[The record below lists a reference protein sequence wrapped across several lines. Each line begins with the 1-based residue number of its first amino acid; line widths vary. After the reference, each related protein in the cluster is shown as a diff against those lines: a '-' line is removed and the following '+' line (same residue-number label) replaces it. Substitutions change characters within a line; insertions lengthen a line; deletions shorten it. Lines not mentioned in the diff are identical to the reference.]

1 MELTPEFGGEALAK
15 RLGEENN
22 ASGRWVIDSPP
33 SPDFPIY
40 TRGNVGE
47 VFPDVVKPFSW
58 SLWGI
63 PHGEP
68 GWRQALVNLGAF
80 DMDEFPE
87 ADMAMLSVFGG
98 YCYLNVT
105 ASRIFGVRAPGL
117 TPEAI
122 DASFFGGQDG
132 VPPYAPKDT
141 DVSPRHEAQL
151 LETIGWVL
159 TTQELPQLDEMRAN
173 VLQLREDRPDLSS
186 LSDADLLAH
195 VRRLATDWWYPYW
208 TRHIMA
214 TYHSMIP
221 AGAVG
226 EVAMAV
232 GLPELAADILTSDR
246 PVDSAR
252 PALALWALSRDIRAD
267 DNLRAAFER
276 NGVSALGSRW
286 DDFIAEFGF
295 RGPNEWEMASIVW
308 ELDPSSP
315 AQALAGR
322 VRAPDSDSPAT
333 KKAARDAAR
342 KEAIAAVEARLEGN
356 DEVLGQFRAA
366 AQSCAVFFAARER
379 TRTNCAQVTHEMR
392 MAMVELGRRY
402 IERGVFETAQDFSL
416 LTNAEWDQAIADP
429 DSVKA
434 LISERR
440 AMETKLEGLVPPF
453 IVNGVVPPLS
463 EWEVRGAAR
472 DELAIGDHIQG
483 QPGCAGVY
491 EGRATVI
498 LDPSDPGGLEL
509 GDILIARH
517 TDPSWT
523 PIFAAVSGVV
533 VNVGATI
540 SHAVIVARELGVP
553 CVVSADGATDR
564 IPNGATIR
572 VDGGAGTVT
581 RIG

>member
-1 MELTPEFGGEALAK
+1 MELTPEFGGDALAE
-15 RLGEENN
+15 RLADENR
-22 ASGRWVIDSPP
+22 AAGRWIIDSPP
-33 SPDFPIY
+33 ASDFPIY
-40 TRGNVGE
+40 TRGNIGE

-58 SLWGI
+58 SIWGI
-63 PHGEP
+63 PFSEP

-80 DMDEFPE
+80 DMDEFPDD
-87 ADMAMLSVFGG
+87 AMAMLSVFGG
-98 YCYLNVT
+98 YGYLNVT

-141 DVSPRHEAQL
+141 DVSPKHEAKL

-159 TTQELPQLDEMRAN
+159 STQELPELDKMRSRT
-173 VLQLREDRPDLSS
+173 LELRDSRPDLSS
-186 LSDADLLAH
+186 LSDAELLAH
-195 VRRLATDWWYPYW
+195 TRKVTRDWWYPYW

-226 EVAMAV
+226 EVATAV

-252 PALALWALSRDIRAD
+252 PALALWELSRSIRSD
-267 DNLRAAFER
+267 DNLRAAFEQ
-276 NGVSALGSRW
+276 NGVAAVWSQW
-286 DDFIAEFGF
+286 DEFIAEFGF

-308 ELDPSSP
+308 ELDDTSP
-315 AQALAGR
+315 AQALAGM
-322 VRAPDSDSPAT
+322 VRAPDTESPVA

-342 KEAIAAVEARLEGN
+342 KTAIAAIEDRLAGN

-366 AQSCAVFFAARER
+366 TQACAVFFAARER
-379 TRTNCAQVTHEMR
+379 TRTNSARITHEMR
-392 MAMVELGRRY
+392 MAMVELGRRFV
-402 IERGVFETAQDFSL
+402 EKGVFKRPQDFSL
-416 LTNAEWDQAIADP
+416 LTNSEWDQALDDP
-429 DSVKA
+429 LSVKN
-434 LISERR
+434 IVKQRR
-440 AMETKLEGLVPPF
+440 AEEAKLEALVPPF
-453 IVNGVVPPLS
+453 IVNGIVPPLS
-463 EWEVRGAAR
+463 EWDARGASR
-472 DELAIGDHIQG
+472 NELAIGDYIQG

-491 EGRATVI
+491 EGRAVVI
-498 LDPSDPGGLEL
+498 LDPSDPGDLEP

-564 IPNGATIR
+564 IPHGSTIR

-581 RIG
+581 RVS